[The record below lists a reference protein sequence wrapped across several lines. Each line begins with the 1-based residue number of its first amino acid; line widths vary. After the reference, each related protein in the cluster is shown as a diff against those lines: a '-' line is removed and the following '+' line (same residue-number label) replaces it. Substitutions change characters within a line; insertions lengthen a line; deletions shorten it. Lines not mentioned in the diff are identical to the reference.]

1 MTDVLYIED
10 NANEAD
16 VFTRLMRKKL
26 QSIEYKIAFSGA
38 EILQYLHES
47 ANADDCLP
55 RLILM
60 DINMN
65 GMNGFDVIR
74 ELRNNSRTQLVPI
87 IAFSTSDSPSDVKK
101 AYQLGVNAYLI
112 KPGGYQSTG
121 ELLERTFAFW
131 LADNIRSY

>member
-16 VFTRLMRKKL
+16 VFARLMRKKL
-26 QSIEYKIAFSGA
+26 QSIDYKIANSGT
-38 EILQYLHES
+38 EMLQYLRE
-47 ANADDCLP
+47 ADEQNDGLP

-74 ELRNNSRTQLVPI
+74 ELRNNSRTRLVPI
-87 IAFSTSDSPSDVKK
+87 IAFSTSDSPNDVRK

>member
-26 QSIEYKIAFSGA
+26 QSIEYKIANSGT
-38 EILQYLHES
+38 EMLQYLRE
-47 ANADDCLP
+47 ADEQNDCLP

-74 ELRNNSRTQLVPI
+74 ELRNNNRTQLVPI
-87 IAFSTSDSPSDVKK
+87 IAFSTSDSPNDVRR

>member
-10 NANEAD
+10 NVNEAD

-26 QSIEYKIAFSGA
+26 QTIEYKIAYSGT
-38 EILQYLHES
+38 EMLQYLQELYQQ
-47 ANADDCLP
+47 NNCLP
-55 RLILM
+55 RLILL

-65 GMNGFDVIR
+65 GMNGFDIIR
-74 ELRNNSRTQLVPI
+74 ELRSNSRTELVPI
-87 IAFSTSDSPSDVKK
+87 VAFSTSDSPNDVRK

>member
-16 VFTRLMRKKL
+16 VFARLMRKKL
-26 QSIEYKIAFSGA
+26 QPIAYKIANSGT
-38 EILQYLHES
+38 EMLQYLQE
-47 ANADDCLP
+47 AGEQDDRLP

-74 ELRNNSRTQLVPI
+74 ELRSNNRTRLVPI
-87 IAFSTSDSPSDVKK
+87 IAFSTSDSPNDVRK

>member
-16 VFTRLMRKKL
+16 VFARLMRKKL
-26 QSIEYKIAFSGA
+26 QSIDYKIANSGT
-38 EILQYLHES
+38 EMLQYLRE
-47 ANADDCLP
+47 AGEQNDGLP

-74 ELRNNSRTQLVPI
+74 ELRNNSRTRLVPI
-87 IAFSTSDSPSDVKK
+87 IAFSTSDSPNDVRK

>member
-16 VFTRLMRKKL
+16 VFARLMRKKL
-26 QSIEYKIAFSGA
+26 QSIDYKIANSGT
-38 EILQYLHES
+38 EMLQYLRE
-47 ANADDCLP
+47 AGEQNDGLP

-74 ELRNNSRTQLVPI
+74 ELRNNSRTRLVPI
-87 IAFSTSDSPSDVKK
+87 IAFSTSDSPNDVRK

-131 LADNIRSY
+131 LADNISSY

>member
-26 QSIEYKIAFSGA
+26 QSIDYKIVYSGT

-47 ANADDCLP
+47 TNADDRLP

-87 IAFSTSDSPSDVKK
+87 IAFSTSDSLSDVKK

>member
-16 VFTRLMRKKL
+16 VFARLMRKKL
-26 QSIEYKIAFSGA
+26 QSIAYKIANSGT
-38 EILQYLHES
+38 EMLQYLQE
-47 ANADDCLP
+47 AGEQDDCLP

-74 ELRNNSRTQLVPI
+74 ELRSNNRTRLVPI
-87 IAFSTSDSPSDVKK
+87 IAFSTSDSPNDVRR

>member
-1 MTDVLYIED
+1 
-10 NANEAD
+10 
-16 VFTRLMRKKL
+16 
-26 QSIEYKIAFSGA
+26 
-38 EILQYLHES
+38 
-47 ANADDCLP
+47 
-55 RLILM
+55 M

-74 ELRNNSRTQLVPI
+74 ELRNNNRTQLVPI
-87 IAFSTSDSPSDVKK
+87 IAFSTSDSPNDVRR

>member
-16 VFTRLMRKKL
+16 VFARLMRKKL
-26 QSIEYKIAFSGA
+26 QPIAYKIANSGA
-38 EILQYLHES
+38 EMLQYLQE
-47 ANADDCLP
+47 ADEQNDCLP

-65 GMNGFDVIR
+65 GMNGFDVIQ
-74 ELRNNSRTQLVPI
+74 ELRSNNRTRLVPI
-87 IAFSTSDSPSDVKK
+87 IAFSTSDSPSDVRK

>member
-16 VFTRLMRKKL
+16 VFARLMRKKL
-26 QSIEYKIAFSGA
+26 QPIAYKIANSGT
-38 EILQYLHES
+38 EMLQYLQE
-47 ANADDCLP
+47 AGEQDDRLP

-65 GMNGFDVIR
+65 GMNGFDVIQ
-74 ELRNNSRTQLVPI
+74 ELRSNNRTRLVPI
-87 IAFSTSDSPSDVKK
+87 IAFSTSDSPSDVRK

>member
-16 VFTRLMRKKL
+16 VFARLMRKKL
-26 QSIEYKIAFSGA
+26 QPIAYKIANSGT
-38 EILQYLHES
+38 EMLQYLRE
-47 ANADDCLP
+47 ADEQNDCLP

-74 ELRNNSRTQLVPI
+74 ELRSNNRTRLVPI
-87 IAFSTSDSPSDVKK
+87 IAFSTSDSPNDVRK